1 MEMSS
6 PSRPMPRRDSQAD
19 IPRADAPAVGL
30 SQRRLRDEAVA
41 ALLPFF
47 SDGAVGDEQTTRI
60 VVEGLLDDYKAATPK
75 ELQLSAQIIALGW
88 ASLACVSAS
97 MAVRDQSLDE
107 MLRLQGYAL
116 ALDRL
121 SQKSTKALE
130 ARRKERARNP
140 GGMVPEN
147 MQWDEGAFQ
156 SAIGQAAERTVE
168 AKAKLAAFMAT
179 LTPAAVPKLS
189 GLFGEPMTPAVLAR
203 RRRV

>member
-1 MEMSS
+1 M
-6 PSRPMPRRDSQAD
+6 
-19 IPRADAPAVGL
+19 
-30 SQRRLRDEAVA
+30 
-41 ALLPFF
+41 
-47 SDGAVGDEQTTRI
+47 
-60 VVEGLLDDYKAATPK
+60 
-75 ELQLSAQIIALGW
+75 SAQIIALGW

-121 SQKSTKALE
+121 SQKSIKALE

-140 GGMVPEN
+140 GAMAPEN
-147 MQWDEGAFQ
+147 MLWDEAAFQ
-156 SAIGQAAERTVE
+156 MAIGQAAKRMAE
-168 AKAKLAAFMAT
+168 AKVKLAAFMAT

-189 GLFGEPMTPAVLAR
+189 GLSGEPMTPAVLAR